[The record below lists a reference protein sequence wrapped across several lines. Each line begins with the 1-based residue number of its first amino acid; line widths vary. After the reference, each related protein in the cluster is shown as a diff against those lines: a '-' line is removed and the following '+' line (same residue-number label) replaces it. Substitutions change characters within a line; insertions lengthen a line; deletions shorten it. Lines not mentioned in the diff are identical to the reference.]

1 MIYFHEPMEVVMP
14 QNSLN
19 SQFQSY
25 SNTLYAAASRML
37 NKRNPQYE
45 DKVQDLVIL
54 AYEEFKRK
62 AEQGTLMSLPLLIH
76 FMKLRKPEVQL
87 EMRGDSRTR
96 KKDVF
101 NKRNYYEGKLELYSI
116 DNPLNIESSETFAES
131 IKDDNNLEEE
141 ISFRLEYQERLASLH
156 TNEQT
161 ILQMKMNGYQ
171 DYEIAQIM
179 CIQSSTVR
187 NTIQN
192 IASKMMERKTVQCEL
207 QL

>member
-1 MIYFHEPMEVVMP
+1 MEVVMQ

-37 NKRNPQYE
+37 DKRNPQYE

-62 AEQGTLMSLPLLIH
+62 SEQGTIMSLPLLIH
-76 FMKLRKPEVQL
+76 FMKLRKPEVQI
-87 EMRGDSRTR
+87 EMRGYSRTH

-116 DNPLNIESSETFAES
+116 DNPLKSESEETFAES
-131 IKDDNNLEEE
+131 IKNENNLEEE
-141 ISFRLEYQERLASLH
+141 IFFQLEFQQKLASLH

-161 ILQMKMNGYQ
+161 ILQMKMNGYN
-171 DYEIAQIM
+171 DHEIAQAM
-179 CIQSSTVR
+179 CIQSSTVK
-187 NTIQN
+187 IALQN
-192 IASKMMERKTVQCEL
+192 IAPKMMELKTVQFAL

>member
-1 MIYFHEPMEVVMP
+1 MSPK
-14 QNSLN
+14 SLN
-19 SQFQSY
+19 SQFQQY
-25 SNTLYAAASRML
+25 ANTLYASASRML
-37 NKRNPQYE
+37 DKRSPQHE

-62 AEQGTLMSLPLLIH
+62 ADQGSIMSLPLLIH

-87 EMRGDSRTR
+87 EMRGDSRTH

-116 DNPLNIESSETFAES
+116 DNPLNFESSDTFAES
-131 IKDDNNLEEE
+131 IKDEHNLEEE

-187 NTIQN
+187 STIQN
-192 IASKMMERKTVQCEL
+192 IASKMMEKKSSQYAL

>member
-1 MIYFHEPMEVVMP
+1 MSPE
-14 QNSLN
+14 SLN
-19 SQFQSY
+19 LQFNQY
-25 SNTLYAAASRML
+25 ANTLYAAASRML
-37 NKRNPQYE
+37 DKRNPQYE

-62 AEQGTLMSLPLLIH
+62 AEQGSITSLPLLIH

-87 EMRGDSRTR
+87 EMRGDSRTH

-101 NKRNYYEGKLELYSI
+101 NKRNYYEGKYELYSI
-116 DNPLNIESSETFAES
+116 DNPLNKESGDTFAES
-131 IKDDNNLEEE
+131 IKDENNLEEE

-156 TNEQT
+156 ANEQT

>member
-1 MIYFHEPMEVVMP
+1 MQ
-14 QNSLN
+14 QNSIN

-37 NKRNPQYE
+37 DKRNPQYE

-62 AEQGTLMSLPLLIH
+62 ADQGTIMSLPLLIH

-87 EMRGDSRTR
+87 EMRGDSRTP

-116 DNPLNIESSETFAES
+116 DNPLNIESSDTFAES
-131 IKDDNNLEEE
+131 IKDEQNLEEE
-141 ISFRLEYQERLASLH
+141 ISFHLEYQERLASLH
-156 TNEQT
+156 TNEQA

-171 DYEIAQIM
+171 DYEIARIM

-187 NTIQN
+187 STIQN
-192 IASKMMERKTVQCEL
+192 ISSKMMERKTVQCEL
-207 QL
+207 SL

>member
-1 MIYFHEPMEVVMP
+1 ML

-37 NKRNPQYE
+37 DKRNPQYE

-62 AEQGTLMSLPLLIH
+62 ADQGTTMSLPLLIH
-76 FMKLRKPEVQL
+76 FMKLRKPEVQI
-87 EMRGDSRTR
+87 EMRGYSRTH

-116 DNPLNIESSETFAES
+116 DNPLKSESEETFAES
-131 IKDDNNLEEE
+131 IKDENNLDEEL
-141 ISFRLEYQERLASLH
+141 FFQLEFQQKLASLH

-161 ILQMKMNGYQ
+161 ILQMKMNGYNNQ
-171 DYEIAQIM
+171 EIAQMMSIE
-179 CIQSSTVR
+179 SDTVKHALHC
-187 NTIQN
+187 
-192 IASKMMERKTVQCEL
+192 IASKMMDCKNIQCEL
-207 QL
+207 CF

>member
-1 MIYFHEPMEVVMP
+1 MEVVMS
-14 QNSLN
+14 QNSLS
-19 SQFQSY
+19 SQFQQY
-25 SNTLYAAASRML
+25 ANTLYAAASRML
-37 NKRNPQYE
+37 DKRNPQYE

-54 AYEEFKRK
+54 AYEEFSKK
-62 AEQGTLMSLPLLIH
+62 AEQGTIMSLPLLIH

-87 EMRGDSRTR
+87 EMRGDSRTP

-116 DNPLNIESSETFAES
+116 DNPLNLESSETFAES
-131 IKDDNNLEEE
+131 IKDENNLEEE

-171 DYEIAQIM
+171 DHEIAQVM
-179 CIQSSTVR
+179 CIQSNTVK
-187 NTIQN
+187 IALQN
-192 IASKMMERKTVQCEL
+192 IAPKMIERKTIQCEL
-207 QL
+207 SF

>member
-1 MIYFHEPMEVVMP
+1 MSPE
-14 QNSLN
+14 SLN
-19 SQFQSY
+19 LQFNQY
-25 SNTLYAAASRML
+25 ANTLYAAASKML
-37 NKRNPQYE
+37 DKRNPQYE

-62 AEQGTLMSLPLLIH
+62 AEQGSITSLPLLIH

-87 EMRGDSRTR
+87 EMRGDSRTH

-101 NKRNYYEGKLELYSI
+101 NKRNYYEGKYELYSI
-116 DNPLNIESSETFAES
+116 DNPLNKESGDTFAES
-131 IKDDNNLEEE
+131 IKDENNLEEE

-156 TNEQT
+156 ANEQT

>member
-1 MIYFHEPMEVVMP
+1 MEVVMQ
-14 QNSLN
+14 QNSIN

-37 NKRNPQYE
+37 DKRNPQHE

-62 AEQGTLMSLPLLIH
+62 ADQGVIMSLPLLIH

-87 EMRGDSRTR
+87 EMRGASRTH

-116 DNPLNIESSETFAES
+116 DNPLNKESGETFAES
-131 IKDDNNLEEE
+131 IEDENNLEEE
-141 ISFRLEYQERLASLH
+141 ILFRLEYQDRLAMLH
-156 TNEQT
+156 INEQT

-171 DYEIAQIM
+171 DYEIAQTM
-179 CIQSSTVR
+179 CIQSSTVKTALQ
-187 NTIQN
+187 TI
-192 IASKMMERKTVQCEL
+192 APKMMEMKTVQCEL

>member
-1 MIYFHEPMEVVMP
+1 ML
-14 QNSLN
+14 QNSIN

-37 NKRNPQYE
+37 DKRNSQHE

-62 AEQGTLMSLPLLIH
+62 ADQGTIMSIALLIH

-87 EMRGDSRTR
+87 EMRGDSRTH

-101 NKRNYYEGKLELYSI
+101 NKRNYYEGKMELYSI
-116 DNPLNIESSETFAES
+116 DNPINREAGETFAET
-131 IKDDNNLEEE
+131 IRDEKNLEEE
-141 ISFRLEYQERLASLH
+141 ISFHLEYQEKLASLH
-156 TNEQT
+156 TSEQT

-187 NTIQN
+187 STLQN
-192 IASKMMERKTVQCEL
+192 IAPKMMEKKTVQCEL

>member
-1 MIYFHEPMEVVMP
+1 MEVVMSP
-14 QNSLN
+14 ESLN
-19 SQFQSY
+19 LQFNQY
-25 SNTLYAAASRML
+25 ANTLYAAASKML
-37 NKRNPQYE
+37 DKRNPQYE

-62 AEQGTLMSLPLLIH
+62 AEQGSITSLPLLIH

-87 EMRGDSRTR
+87 EMRGDSRTH

-101 NKRNYYEGKLELYSI
+101 NKRNYYEGKYELYSI
-116 DNPLNIESSETFAES
+116 DNPLNKESGDTFAES
-131 IKDDNNLEEE
+131 IKDENNLEEE

-156 TNEQT
+156 ANEQT

>member
-1 MIYFHEPMEVVMP
+1 MQ
-14 QNSLN
+14 QNSIN

-37 NKRNPQYE
+37 DKRNPQYE

-62 AEQGTLMSLPLLIH
+62 ADQGTIMSLPLLIH

-87 EMRGDSRTR
+87 EMRGDSRTH

-116 DNPLNIESSETFAES
+116 DNPLNKDSGETFAES

-141 ISFRLEYQERLASLH
+141 ISFRLEYQEKLASLH
-156 TNEQT
+156 TTEQT
-161 ILQMKMNGYQ
+161 ILQMKMNGYNNQ
-171 DYEIAQIM
+171 EIAQMMSIE
-179 CIQSSTVR
+179 SDTVKHALHC
-187 NTIQN
+187 
-192 IASKMMERKTVQCEL
+192 IASKMMDCKKTQCEL
-207 QL
+207 CF

>member
-1 MIYFHEPMEVVMP
+1 MEVVMS

-37 NKRNPQYE
+37 DKRNPQYE

-54 AYEEFKRK
+54 TYEEFKRK
-62 AEQGTLMSLPLLIH
+62 AEQGTIMSLPLLIH

-87 EMRGDSRTR
+87 EMRGDSRTH

-116 DNPLNIESSETFAES
+116 DNHLNIESNETFAES
-131 IKDDNNLEEE
+131 IKDDKNLEEE
-141 ISFRLEYQERLASLH
+141 ISFHLEYQERLASLH

-187 NTIQN
+187 STIQN
-192 IASKMMERKTVQCEL
+192 IASRMMERKTVQCEL
-207 QL
+207 QF

>member
-1 MIYFHEPMEVVMP
+1 ML

-37 NKRNPQYE
+37 YKRNPQYD

-62 AEQGTLMSLPLLIH
+62 ADQGTTMSLPLLIH
-76 FMKLRKPEVQL
+76 FMKLRKPEVQI
-87 EMRGDSRTR
+87 EMRGYSRTH

-116 DNPLNIESSETFAES
+116 DNPLKSESEETFAES
-131 IKDDNNLEEE
+131 IKDENNLEEE
-141 ISFRLEYQERLASLH
+141 IFFQLEFQQKLASLH

-161 ILQMKMNGYQ
+161 ILQMKMNGYNNQ
-171 DYEIAQIM
+171 EIAQMMSIE
-179 CIQSSTVR
+179 SDTVKHALHC
-187 NTIQN
+187 
-192 IASKMMERKTVQCEL
+192 IASKMMDCKNIQCEL
-207 QL
+207 CF